1 MLNLINSIV
10 ARAKADRQR
19 IVLPEGTEERTLK
32 AANQTLTDEVADLIL
47 LGNPDEI
54 HEAAT
59 KWGLGNIGK
68 ATIIDP
74 ENHSKQE
81 EYAQLLCELRKKK
94 GMTIEEARKLV
105 LNPLYLGCLIIKNG
119 DADGQLAGARNTTGD
134 VLRPA
139 LQIIK
144 TIPGITT
151 VSGAML
157 LLTHAPEY
165 GKNGILVMGDVAVT
179 PVPDAAQLA
188 QIAICTAGTAKA
200 VAGIEE
206 PKVALLSFST
216 KGSAKHEVVDKVVEA
231 LKIAKEMAPTL
242 AIDGELQADAALVPE
257 VGASKAPGS
266 AIAGAAN
273 VLIVPSLE
281 VGNISYKLVQRLGH
295 ADAVGPILQGIARPV
310 NDLSR
315 GCSIED
321 VYRMIAITA
330 NQAIAA
336 KKNK

>member
-32 AANQTLTDEVADLIL
+32 AANQILTDEVADLIL

-54 HEAAT
+54 HEAAA
-59 KWGLGNIGK
+59 KWGLGNISK

-74 ENHSKQE
+74 EN
-81 EYAQLLCELRKKK
+81 QLLCELRKKK

-144 TIPGITT
+144 TSPGITT

-157 LLTHAPEY
+157 MLTHAPEC
-165 GKNGILVMGDVAVT
+165 GQNGLLVMGDVAVT

-188 QIAICTAGTAKA
+188 QIAVCTARTAQA
-200 VAGIEE
+200 VAGIED
-206 PKVALLSFST
+206 PKVAMLSFST

-231 LKIAKEMAPTL
+231 TRLAKEMAPEL
-242 AIDGELQADAALVPE
+242 NIDGEMQADAALVPS

-266 AIAGAAN
+266 PVAGEAN

-336 KKNK
+336 KKAK